1 MEFDLKCTLLFNKP
15 LHDAQET
22 LTDIVYEENKSDT
35 KKFHIQSWHIEDKK
49 LSLHLLSRD
58 DIRAHAYLLRF
69 KKKLDTLLGKKH
81 HLGLRGLKLDD
92 YHILFD
98 LDTLPLE
105 EIKIP
110 FAKIDIKKRTVRL
123 HIQDKDE
130 EFLTQNYIDRMIN
143 LVREKAHLQRYKGK
157 KEDWTLL
164 WRSPQKKPQWV
175 KDPTEALSHHGWI
188 EQGPTKGKWF
198 FRPPA
203 AAIMQAMAQIAIE
216 KILHPLHFQEVIS
229 SMHVPL
235 TTWLKTGHL
244 EGMPGEIYYISE
256 PVTRDVNKWETF
268 IDLLKIKKEIP
279 LKEFSQMVSTP
290 KAGICYAQCPNIY
303 WSFSGKTIA
312 ESSLPLLLYD
322 RSVPSARYES
332 GGRHGIERVD
342 EFHRIE
348 IVYIGTKN
356 QLLDIKEKLI
366 EKYRMV
372 FNDILDLEWRMAQV
386 TPFYLQQAGQI
397 IEEDPNAGTIDFE
410 AWLPYRG
417 DRNTPWLELHNV
429 SIVGEKYI
437 RAFNIKTQKSILWS
451 GCSGIGLERWMTAFL
466 AQKGIDPKKWPTSFR
481 KYISDLPSSPE
492 FL

>member
-1 MEFDLKCTLLFNKP
+1 MEFDLKCTLLFNKS
-15 LHDAQET
+15 LNDARET
-22 LTDIVYEENKSDT
+22 LTDFVQEANKVNSE
-35 KKFHIQSWHIEDKK
+35 KFHIQSLRIADNK
-49 LSLHLLSRD
+49 LFLHLLTWD
-58 DIRAHAYLLRF
+58 NIRAHTYLLQL

-81 HLGLRGLKLDD
+81 HLVLRELKLDH
-92 YHILFD
+92 YHILFE
-98 LDTLPLE
+98 LDTVPIE

-110 FAKIDIKKRTVRL
+110 FAQIDITKRTVSL
-123 HIQDKDE
+123 QLQDKAE

-143 LVREKAHLQRYKGK
+143 LIREKAHFQRYKGK
-157 KEDWTLL
+157 KEDWKLL
-164 WRSPQKKPQWV
+164 WRSPQKKPLWV
-175 KDPTEALSHHGWI
+175 KDPTEELSHLGWL

-203 AAIMQAMAQIAIE
+203 AAIMRVMEQIAIE
-216 KILHPLHFQEVIS
+216 KILQPLQFKEVIS
-229 SMHVPL
+229 STHVPL

-256 PVTRDVNKWETF
+256 PVTRDVKKWETF
-268 IDLLKIKKEIP
+268 IDLLKITKEVP
-279 LKEFSQMVSTP
+279 VKEFSQLVSTP

-348 IVYIGTKN
+348 LVYIGTKN

-372 FNDILDLEWRMAQV
+372 FNDIMDLEWRMAQV

-397 IEEDPNAGTIDFE
+397 IEEESNAGTIDFE

-417 DRNTPWLELHNV
+417 DSDTPWLELHNV

-451 GCSGIGLERWMTAFL
+451 GCSGIGLERWTTAFL
-466 AQKGIDPKKWPTSFR
+466 AQKGIDPKKWPSNFQ
-481 KYISDLPSSPE
+481 KFLSVLPSSPE

>member
-1 MEFDLKCTLLFNKP
+1 MEFDLKCTLLFNKS
-15 LHDAQET
+15 LHDAQKS
-22 LTDIVYEENKSDT
+22 LTDIICEENKSNP
-35 KKFHIQSWHIEDKK
+35 KKFHIQSWHIKDKE

-58 DIRAHAYLLRF
+58 DIRAHAYLLHF
-69 KKKLDTLLGKKH
+69 KKKLDTVLGRTH
-81 HLGLRGLKLDD
+81 HIGLRSLKLDD

-105 EIKIP
+105 DIQIP
-110 FAKIDIKKRTVRL
+110 FAQINITKRTVSL
-123 HIQDKDE
+123 QIQNKDE

-143 LVREKAHLQRYKGK
+143 LIREKAHFQRYKGK

-164 WRSPQKKPQWV
+164 WRSPQKKSQWS
-175 KDPTEALSHHGWI
+175 KDPTEILSHLGWI
-188 EQGPTKGKWF
+188 TQGPTKGKWF

-229 SMHVPL
+229 STHVPL
-235 TTWLKTGHL
+235 TTWLKAGHL

-256 PVTRDVNKWETF
+256 PITRDVKKWETF

-279 LKEFSQMVSTP
+279 LKEFSQMVGTP

-348 IVYIGTKN
+348 IVYIGTQD
-356 QLLDIKEKLI
+356 QLLDIKDKLI

-372 FNDILDLEWRMAQV
+372 LSDILDLEWRMAQV
-386 TPFYLQQAGQI
+386 TPFYLQQAGKI
-397 IEEDPNAGTIDFE
+397 GEEEPNAGTIDFE

-417 DRNTPWLELHNV
+417 DRDTPWLELHNV

-466 AQKGIDPKKWPTSFR
+466 AQKGIDPKKWPPSFQ
-481 KYISDLPSSPE
+481 KYLSELPSSPE

>member
-1 MEFDLKCTLLFNKP
+1 MEFDLKCTLLFNKS
-15 LHDAQET
+15 LNDARETVTDFVQET
-22 LTDIVYEENKSDT
+22 NKSNP
-35 KKFHIQSWHIEDKK
+35 KKVQIQSWCIEDSK

-58 DIRAHAYLLRF
+58 DIRAHAYLLQL
-69 KKKLDTLLGKKH
+69 KKKLDALLGKKH

-98 LDTLPLE
+98 LDTIPLE

-110 FAKIDIKKRTVRL
+110 FAQIDIKKRIASL
-123 HIQDKDE
+123 YIQDKDE
-130 EFLTQNYIDRMIN
+130 EFLTQNYIDRMIS
-143 LVREKAHLQRYKGK
+143 LVREKAHFQRYGGK
-157 KEDWTLL
+157 KEDWKLL
-164 WRSPQKKPQWV
+164 WRSSQKKPLWS
-175 KDPTEALSHHGWI
+175 KDPTEVLSQLGWI

-203 AAIMQAMAQIAIE
+203 AAIMRAMTQIAIE
-216 KILHPLHFQEVIS
+216 KILQPLHFQEVIS

-244 EGMPGEIYYISE
+244 QGMPGEIYYISE
-256 PVTRDVNKWETF
+256 PVTRDVKKWEPF

-279 LKEFSQMVSTP
+279 LKEFSQMTSIP

-348 IVYIGTKN
+348 IVYIGTKD

-372 FNDILDLEWRMAQV
+372 FNEIMDLEWRMAQV

-397 IEEDPNAGTIDFE
+397 FEEEPLAGTIDFE

-417 DRNTPWLELHNV
+417 DRDTPWLELHNV

-451 GCSGIGLERWMTAFL
+451 GCSGIGLERWTTAFL
-466 AQKGIDPKKWPTSFR
+466 AQKGIDPKKWPPSFQ
-481 KYISDLPSSPE
+481 KFLSDLPSSPD

>member
-1 MEFDLKCTLLFNKP
+1 MEFDLKCTLLFNKS
-15 LHDAQET
+15 LADAGKT
-22 LTDIVYEENKSDT
+22 LTDFIQDT
-35 KKFHIQSWHIEDKK
+35 NRSNPEKFHIQSWQIDDNR

-58 DIRAHAYLLRF
+58 AIRAHTYLLQL
-69 KKKLDTLLGKKH
+69 KKKLDILLGKKH
-81 HLGLRGLKLDD
+81 HLGLRGIKLDD
-92 YHILFD
+92 YIIIFD
-98 LDTLPLE
+98 LDTIPLE
-105 EIKIP
+105 DIKIP
-110 FAKIDIKKRTVRL
+110 FAHVDIKKRTVKL
-123 HIQDKDE
+123 HIQKKGE

-143 LVREKAHLQRYKGK
+143 LIKEKAQFQRYQGK
-157 KEDWTLL
+157 KEDWKLL
-164 WRSPQKKPQWV
+164 WKSPKKHPLWN
-175 KDPTEALSHHGWI
+175 KDPTEVLSHRGWI

-203 AAIMQAMAQIAIE
+203 AAIMRAMAQIAIE
-216 KILHPLHFQEVIS
+216 KVLQPLQFQEIIPS
-229 SMHVPL
+229 LHVPL

-256 PVTRDVNKWETF
+256 PVTRDIKKWENV

-279 LKEFSQMVSTP
+279 VKEFSQMISRP
-290 KAGICYAQCPNIY
+290 NAGICYAQCPNIY
-303 WSFSGKTIA
+303 WSFMGKTIA

-322 RSVPSARYES
+322 QSVPSARYES

-348 IVYIGTKN
+348 IVYIGTKD
-356 QLLDIKEKLI
+356 QLLDIKKKLI
-366 EKYRMV
+366 EQYQIV
-372 FNDILDLEWRMAQV
+372 FNDIMDLEWRMAQV

-397 IEEDPNAGTIDFE
+397 IEDEPNTGTIDFE

-417 DRNTPWLELHNV
+417 DRDTPWLEIQNV

-451 GCSGIGLERWMTAFL
+451 GCSGIGLERWTTAFL
-466 AQKGIDPKKWPTSFR
+466 AQKGIDPKKWPSSFQ
-481 KYISDLPSSPE
+481 KFLPTLPPSPE